1 MMVPVHISARPMVSR
16 FRLRSAT
23 PELPAP
29 LEMPP
34 PNMSDRPPPRPLC
47 SSTSTTTRKLVSTS
61 RTSRMMRSAS
71 NGRPYVSDLPR
82 RVAHARSRIGDARG
96 VRRTPVSYTHL
107 RAHETVLDLVCR
119 LLL

>member
-1 MMVPVHISARPMVSR
+1 MMVAVHTSARPMVSR

-71 NGRPYVSDLPR
+71 NGRPYVSDLP
-82 RVAHARSRIGDARG
+82 
-96 VRRTPVSYTHL
+96 VSYTHL
-107 RAHETVLDLVCR
+107 RAHETDSYLVCR
-119 LLL
+119 LLLEKKKKNQTVQKRN